1 MISDAPGVELPELG
15 PLLGRM
21 LSPPAERTPVEAALD
36 QIRLDLLTELF
47 DRARAARDFLAL
59 DDAAGARSA
68 LGGSVWRGVWDR
80 AVASASATVIRE
92 IEQRLREAAAVSRYP
107 AKRLARSL
115 PDAEARRLLAA
126 RLSAAGIGLEEASER
141 LSDSARP
148 WPEILRRVS
157 GELEAS
163 WNRLL
168 AAAGAELAGWEP
180 LAAAI
185 RSWRRPW
192 RPLLVVSGVLLL
204 IALWLGLVLGGFLA
218 APGWLRPLTSWVWN
232 L

>member
-1 MISDAPGVELPELG
+1 MITGASNVQLPELG

-21 LSPPAERTPVEAALD
+21 IAPPAEKTPVDAALD

-59 DDAAGARSA
+59 GDAAGARSA
-68 LGGSVWRGVWDR
+68 LGGSVWRDVWDR
-80 AVASASATVIRE
+80 AAASASATVSRE
-92 IEQRLREAAAVSRYP
+92 VEQRLREAAAVSRYP

-126 RLSAAGIGLEEASER
+126 RLSAAGIGLEEATER
-141 LSDSARP
+141 LGDSARP
-148 WPEILRRVS
+148 WPEALRRVS

-163 WNRLL
+163 WERLL
-168 AAAGAELAGWEP
+168 AGAHAELTSWEAP
-180 LAAAI
+180 VATI

-192 RPLLVVSGVLLL
+192 RPLLLVSGILLV

-218 APGWLRPLTSWVWN
+218 APGWLRPLTDWVWS